1 MTSKMGSF
9 ILFLFLFISCI
20 SNPVFIEQ
28 KQITETEVV
37 SSPAFARECGIV
49 LLYLIPIDVND
60 RYSRAYAKLVEQA
73 KDGGV
78 LTEIRIQESWYYQ
91 FLGTKYC
98 TTFTA
103 KVIRGISK

>member
-1 MTSKMGSF
+1 MISKIGPF
-9 ILFLFLFISCI
+9 ILFLLISCI
-20 SNPVFIEQ
+20 SKPVFIEQ
-28 KQITETEVV
+28 KRITETDVV

-49 LLYLIPIDVND
+49 LLYLIPIDVTD
-60 RYSRAYAKLVEQA
+60 RYARAYEKLAEQA
-73 KDGGV
+73 KDGV